1 MLQCLAAIVN
11 YTAFCLYYS
20 LWSQIDKSIYG
31 CFHMTGEKLPYAR
44 KTTHFQRL
52 RGVVHPFCFG
62 GHFGF
67 KATGRFKFKVV
78 IRNELT
84 VVKMVGTN
92 HYV

>member
-44 KTTHFQRL
+44 KTTHFHRL
-52 RGVVHPFCFG
+52 RGVVHPFFLVAILDLRLLEG
-62 GHFGF
+62 L
-67 KATGRFKFKVV
+67 
-78 IRNELT
+78 N
-84 VVKMVGTN
+84 
-92 HYV
+92 